1 MEQNIAQEPKGATI
15 VVTGAG
21 SGIGYA
27 VTRRLLEAGYAVSAW
42 DVAAGK
48 LAGANDAGLDFHEID
63 VRDKA
68 AMDRVVAG
76 IRTPIAGLINCAAI
90 YKPVPFLEL
99 EEADWDAHL
108 GINLKGTLLAS
119 QSVLPRMRTQK
130 TGAIVMF
137 SSSIARSGAR
147 HGAAYAAT
155 KGGVLGLARGMAL
168 DVASDNIRVNVISP
182 GVTDTPQP
190 RGHRSQADLDVMA
203 AANPMGRIGE
213 PEDMAETA
221 LFLLEDDAS
230 FITGQDIR
238 VNGGGMMI

>member
-1 MEQNIAQEPKGATI
+1 MAQDSKDATI

-27 VTRRLLEAGYAVSAW
+27 VTRRLLDSGYAVSAW
-42 DVAAGK
+42 DVAEGK
-48 LAGANDAGLDFHEID
+48 LAGANDAGLAFHQID

-68 AMDRVVAG
+68 AMDSVVAG
-76 IRTPIAGLINCAAI
+76 IRTPIAGLVNCAAI

-99 EEADWDAHL
+99 DEASWDTHL

-119 QSVLPRMRTQK
+119 QAVLPLMRARK
-130 TGAIVMF
+130 SGAIVMF
-137 SSSIARSGAR
+137 SSGIARTGAR
-147 HGAAYAAT
+147 HGTAYAAT

-168 DVASDNIRVNVISP
+168 DVAADNIRVNVISP

-190 RGHRSQADLDVMA
+190 RGHRSQADLDAMA
-203 AANPMGRIGE
+203 AANPMGRIGA
-213 PEDMAETA
+213 PEDMAEAA
-221 LFLLEDDAS
+221 LFLLEDDSS

-238 VNGGGMMI
+238 VNGGGMLI

>member
-1 MEQNIAQEPKGATI
+1 MAQQPKDATI

-27 VTRRLLEAGYAVSAW
+27 VTRRLLDAGYAVSAW
-42 DVAAGK
+42 DVAEGK
-48 LAGANDAGLDFHEID
+48 LGGANDAALEFHEID

-68 AMDRVVAG
+68 AADRVIAA
-76 IRTPIAGLINCAAI
+76 ISTPIAGLVTCAAI
-90 YKPVPFLEL
+90 YRPVPFLEL
-99 EEADWDAHL
+99 DEANWDAHL
-108 GINLKGTLLAS
+108 GINLKGTLFAS
-119 QSVLPRMRTQK
+119 QAVLPRMRAQK
-130 TGAIVMF
+130 AGSIVMF
-137 SSSIARSGAR
+137 SSTIARSGAR

-168 DVASDNIRVNVISP
+168 DVAADNIRVNVISP

-190 RGHRSQADLDVMA
+190 RGHRSQTDLDAMA
-203 AANPMGRIGE
+203 AANPTGRIGE

>member
-1 MEQNIAQEPKGATI
+1 MAQEPKGTTI

-27 VTRRLLEAGYAVSAW
+27 ITRRLLEAGYAVSAW
-42 DVAAGK
+42 DVAEGK

-76 IRTPIAGLINCAAI
+76 IQTQIAGLVNCAAI

-99 EEADWDAHL
+99 DEASWDAHL
-108 GINLKGTLLAS
+108 GINLKGTLFAS
-119 QSVLPRMRTQK
+119 QAVLPRMRAQK
-130 TGAIVMF
+130 TGAIVLF
-137 SSSIARSGAR
+137 SSGIARTGAR
-147 HGAAYAAT
+147 YGTAYAAT

-168 DVASDNIRVNVISP
+168 DVAADNIRVNVISP

-190 RGHRSQADLDVMA
+190 RGHRSQADLDAMA

>member
-1 MEQNIAQEPKGATI
+1 MAQEPKGTTI

-27 VTRRLLEAGYAVSAW
+27 ITRRLLEAGYAVSAW
-42 DVAAGK
+42 DVAEGK
-48 LAGANDAGLDFHEID
+48 LAGANDAGLNFQEID

-68 AMDRVVAG
+68 GMDRVVAG
-76 IRTPIAGLINCAAI
+76 IKTPIAGLVNCAAI
-90 YKPVPFLEL
+90 YKPVSFLEL
-99 EEADWDAHL
+99 DEASWDAHL
-108 GINLKGTLLAS
+108 GINLKGTLFAS
-119 QSVLPRMRTQK
+119 QAVLPRMRAQK
-130 TGAIVMF
+130 TGAIVLF
-137 SSSIARSGAR
+137 SSGIARTGAR
-147 HGAAYAAT
+147 YGTAYAAT

-168 DVASDNIRVNVISP
+168 DVAADNIRVNVISP

-190 RGHRSQADLDVMA
+190 RGHRSQADLDTMA

>member
-1 MEQNIAQEPKGATI
+1 MAQEPKGTTI

-27 VTRRLLEAGYAVSAW
+27 ITRRLLEAGYAVSAW
-42 DVAAGK
+42 DVAEGK

-76 IRTPIAGLINCAAI
+76 IQTPIAGLVNCAAI

-99 EEADWDAHL
+99 DEASWDAHL
-108 GINLKGTLLAS
+108 GINLKGTLFAS
-119 QSVLPRMRTQK
+119 QAVLPRMRAQK
-130 TGAIVMF
+130 TGAIVLF
-137 SSSIARSGAR
+137 SSGIARTGAR
-147 HGAAYAAT
+147 YGTAYAAT

-168 DVASDNIRVNVISP
+168 DVAADNIRVNVISP

-190 RGHRSQADLDVMA
+190 RGHRSQADLDTMA

>member
-1 MEQNIAQEPKGATI
+1 MAQEPKGTTI

-27 VTRRLLEAGYAVSAW
+27 ITRRLLEAGYAISAW
-42 DVAAGK
+42 DVAEGK

-68 AMDRVVAG
+68 AMDRLVAG
-76 IRTPIAGLINCAAI
+76 IRTQIAGLVNCAAI

-99 EEADWDAHL
+99 DEASWDAHL
-108 GINLKGTLLAS
+108 GINLKGTLFAS
-119 QSVLPRMRTQK
+119 QAVLPRMRAQK
-130 TGAIVMF
+130 TGAIVLF
-137 SSSIARSGAR
+137 SSGIARTGAR
-147 HGAAYAAT
+147 YGTAYAAT

-168 DVASDNIRVNVISP
+168 DVAADNIRVNVISP

-190 RGHRSQADLDVMA
+190 RGHRSQADLDTMA